1 MKIFYNNVFKNYLLL
16 MITLFIGEI
25 IFRGCVGLPIIS
37 LNILKIFVGLNLV
50 SLLVSLLSSFLGR
63 LASNIIC
70 GLVAMLSTI
79 YSIAQVGFYKYIGL
93 FISFNNF
100 KQIGAVIDYI
110 GEYISAIPF
119 TAWLISVPLIIL
131 VLYYIFADNKL
142 ALLERNDIIDF
153 SDKFDSEERK
163 KINDEKIIK
172 LSKRKKIN
180 TIINGVV
187 FTIVFL
193 GVYIFLNS
201 SFMQNNLQIK
211 SSKELFN
218 NPDMPNLAVNN
229 LGTFMYSIAD
239 IKSSMFPSSIKAIGT
254 EYDSGYKKQE
264 QVISDYTR
272 YVDDTLWVQAA
283 NNERNSK
290 YKKINNYLLS
300 QEITDKNDYTGS
312 LKGKNLILIEM
323 SSVNNMVIN
332 KEYFPNIYKL
342 YSEGWSFDNSYSPN
356 NICAGGNNEISALTG
371 LYMLNNSCVSNNYK
385 NNTYTESLFNL
396 FNNAGYNTTSFHNYT
411 NQYYNRSVVHTNM
424 GSSYYYGVE
433 ELGIPY
439 SNVYTEWPSDISL
452 MEKVLE
458 INQNKDKFMTFVSTT
473 STLHPYDSSSEL
485 GDKYLDLF
493 NDTNYNIALKRYM
506 SKLKELDNAIGTLVE
521 GLEAQGKLDE
531 TVIVLYSDHAP
542 YGLSEKDLNSYFDYD
557 VSINSEKDRT
567 PFIIYNSKMESD
579 KHNEYTSYVNI
590 TPTIANLFDLDYD
603 PRLYVGKD
611 ILSKNYDNRLIMAD
625 GSWQDE
631 KAYYN
636 ATTNK
641 LTYYRPNNEYKD
653 DELSQINKS
662 IRDRILISNL
672 AIRTNYFNYL
682 DTKKDEYRV
691 AQVDTQSN

>member
-1 MKIFYNNVFKNYLLL
+1 

-63 LASNIIC
+63 LASKIIC

-100 KQIGAVIDYI
+100 KQLDAVVDYI

-119 TAWLISVPLIIL
+119 TAWLISVPLVIL
-131 VLYYIFADNKL
+131 VLYYIFADHKL
-142 ALLERNDIIDF
+142 TLLERNDIIDF

-172 LSKRKKIN
+172 LSKRRKIN

-193 GVYIFLNS
+193 GVYVFLNS
-201 SFMQNNLQIK
+201 ASFIQNDLQIK

-272 YVDDTLWVQAA
+272 YVDDTLWVQVAD
-283 NNERNSK
+283 NERNSN

-300 QEITDKNDYTGS
+300 QDITDKNDYTGS

-371 LYMLNNSCVSNNYK
+371 LYMLNNSCVANNYK
-385 NNTYTESLFNL
+385 NNIYTESLFNL
-396 FNNAGYNTTSFHNYT
+396 FNDAGYNTTSFHNYT
-411 NQYYNRSVVHTNM
+411 NQYYNRSVVHSNM
-424 GSSYYYGVE
+424 GSSYYGVE

-439 SNVYTEWPSDISL
+439 SNAYSEWPSDIAL

-458 INQNKDKFMTFVSTT
+458 ITQNKNKFMTFVSTT

-521 GLEAQGKLDE
+521 GLEKQGKLDE
-531 TVIVLYSDHAP
+531 TVIVLYSDHVP
-542 YGLSEKDLNSYFDYD
+542 YGLSDKDLNSYFDYD

-567 PFIIYNSKMESD
+567 PFIIYNSKMESN
-579 KHNEYTSYVNI
+579 KHNEYTSYVNL

-631 KAYYN
+631 RAYYN

-641 LTYYRPNNEYKD
+641 LTYYRPNNEYSD

-662 IRDRILISNL
+662 VRDRILISNL

-691 AQVDTQSN
+691 AQVETQSN